1 MKGIYKGAPAKGG
14 PAPGSWGDRYII
26 EKEEYHGTS
35 MSCNKCVHYCSD
47 DKSCSIEPVYF
58 PIDGWDHW
66 KYCKKLKL
74 SPEYDNEDIQKKIK
88 RFKGEDYLKK
98 ENNEKVQMKTFGS
111 NSIIDIKNTE
121 KYNSDWKNKIAE
133 AINYESNLMQIQ
145 VINDEI
151 ITCDNIINN
160 KRCYKAGEL
169 NKATLKKDILERQK
183 NVLSAKNNFLQ
194 ENYEKIL
201 YSIVSAKNEFIS
213 NDLDKVRNLLRI
225 IACQNDIKFFNY
237 AVIDNDKLKNLYQMF
252 CELPPVDGRGD
263 DNNGEIDLKSEY
275 KVGTKVLDILTKDIR
290 NLFSIPVE
298 NVYTPKITVKFNRQD
313 LAILCSCFEKRPY
326 LATYKNEAGS
336 IIVEVKIKEINCSIK
351 EFKETLAK
359 LVFRKI
365 VNK

>member
-66 KYCKKLKL
+66 KYCKKLEL

-160 KRCYKAGEL
+160 
-169 NKATLKKDILERQK
+169 
-183 NVLSAKNNFLQ
+183 
-194 ENYEKIL
+194 
-201 YSIVSAKNEFIS
+201 
-213 NDLDKVRNLLRI
+213 
-225 IACQNDIKFFNY
+225 
-237 AVIDNDKLKNLYQMF
+237 
-252 CELPPVDGRGD
+252 
-263 DNNGEIDLKSEY
+263 
-275 KVGTKVLDILTKDIR
+275 
-290 NLFSIPVE
+290 
-298 NVYTPKITVKFNRQD
+298 
-313 LAILCSCFEKRPY
+313 
-326 LATYKNEAGS
+326 
-336 IIVEVKIKEINCSIK
+336 
-351 EFKETLAK
+351 
-359 LVFRKI
+359 
-365 VNK
+365 

>member
-66 KYCKKLKL
+66 KYCKKLEL

-183 NVLSAKNNFLQ
+183 NVLIAKNNFLQ
-194 ENYEKIL
+194 DNY
-201 YSIVSAKNEFIS
+201 
-213 NDLDKVRNLLRI
+213 
-225 IACQNDIKFFNY
+225 
-237 AVIDNDKLKNLYQMF
+237 
-252 CELPPVDGRGD
+252 
-263 DNNGEIDLKSEY
+263 
-275 KVGTKVLDILTKDIR
+275 
-290 NLFSIPVE
+290 
-298 NVYTPKITVKFNRQD
+298 
-313 LAILCSCFEKRPY
+313 
-326 LATYKNEAGS
+326 
-336 IIVEVKIKEINCSIK
+336 
-351 EFKETLAK
+351 
-359 LVFRKI
+359 
-365 VNK
+365 